1 MEKIGPVGPVGRICL
16 IPGLG
21 SHPASF
27 AVIRSQLA
35 RRFKHA
41 QIVALPCE
49 TNSVSSTD
57 ELLDIVDHLCSQYFY
72 DKSIPIVFVGQSM
85 GGLAAINMH
94 KRGWNV
100 QACIA
105 VASPLN
111 GSQRARAL
119 VALAGSNGL
128 NGSNGVAGLVVKM
141 VGQAVAYLASLG
153 KHELPSANYWT
164 ISFGWFNSNDDS
176 KVFAHEA
183 TIDPARHTHMPW
195 MDHMLG
201 FLSIKCANQIAD
213 CILMCLDAG
222 HPTGISTN

>member
-1 MEKIGPVGPVGRICL
+1 MDTVGPVGPVGRICL

-41 QIVALPCE
+41 QIVALPCK
-49 TNSVSSTD
+49 TNNVSSTD
-57 ELLDIVDHLCSQYFY
+57 ELLDIVDQLCSQ
-72 DKSIPIVFVGQSM
+72 SIPIVFVGQSM

-119 VALAGSNGL
+119 VALAGSHGL
-128 NGSNGVAGLVVKM
+128 AAGLVVNM
-141 VGQAVAYLASLG
+141 VGQAVTYLASLG

-164 ISFGWFNSNDDS
+164 ISFGWFHSNDDS

-201 FLSIKCANQIAD
+201 FLSITCANQIAD

-222 HPTGISTN
+222 HPAGISAN